1 MQTPPPTD
9 ELDNAPAPKA
19 KADFLRAVQR
29 NSQSAVALY
38 FVRTREPIR
47 VRDTLLEH
55 ALMNGRPFC
64 EWSAAQGNLTSY
76 DLAGTPTAKPM
87 PPLAALKGIGAS
99 PAGTI
104 HLFSDLHPLLGAN
117 PNGQPVQDV
126 VALLREYAWDLPS
139 KPRIACAVCV
149 PETFSVPAEL
159 AHCIPVV
166 EFALP
171 DAQELTDTIAR
182 IFSDDA
188 AARGAVP
195 QSYTADEMR
204 RLGISAQGMT
214 LLETESAASGVLV
227 DHKQALPHIPFDV
240 FNRALMEAKSEI
252 VKASGFLELMPPV
265 DIANVGGLDVL
276 KAWLDARRMDMLPE
290 AEESGVKRPRGL
302 TVIGPPGT
310 GKSLTAGTVAAAFGL
325 PGVKLHFDALLGG
338 LVGQSEAN
346 LRRVLNDIKALGAC
360 VVFADEIDRTFG
372 MNGGV
377 NDGGVNKRMIGKL
390 LDFMQSNQS
399 GAFFVF
405 AANRAEGIDSAL
417 IRKGRID
424 EVFAVL
430 PPNRRERL
438 EILRIHLRKAKRDP
452 EQVEGLE
459 TAADASEGYVG
470 AEIESAV
477 QRAASL
483 SFRTKTPITGA
494 MIAKEVKSIR
504 PLAEA
509 FAEDFRSMKEWAE
522 QNAIAAS
529 TPDTSEARKQVRSKA
544 EPAPASLR
552 RRTLN

>member
-1 MQTPPPTD
+1 MQESTPPQT
-9 ELDNAPAPKA
+9 AATPKA
-19 KADFLRAVQR
+19 KADFIRAVER

-38 FVRTREPIR
+38 FIRTREPIR
-47 VRDTLLEH
+47 VRETLLEH
-55 ALMNGRPFC
+55 TLRSGRPFA
-64 EWSAAQGNLTSY
+64 EWNGLGNLTKY
-76 DLAGTPTAKPM
+76 DLTGTATAAKAA
-87 PPLAALKGIGAS
+87 PLQALQNVKDAA
-99 PAGTI
+99 PGTV

-117 PNGQPVQDV
+117 PNGMPVQDV
-126 VALLREYAWDLPS
+126 VSMLREYAWDLPS
-139 KPRIACAVCV
+139 KPRIACALCV
-149 PETFSVPAEL
+149 PEAFSVPAEL
-159 AHCIPVV
+159 AHCMPVI
-166 EFALP
+166 EFSLP
-171 DAQELTDTIAR
+171 DSEELTATIER
-182 IFSDDA
+182 IFADDA
-188 AARGAVP
+188 AARGAVA
-195 QSYTADEMR
+195 QSYSADEMR

-214 LLETESAASGVLV
+214 LLETESAACGVLV
-227 DHKQALPHIPFDV
+227 DHKADLPRIPFDT
-240 FNRALMEAKSEI
+240 FNRKLMEAKSEI

-276 KAWLDARRMDMLPE
+276 KRWLEARRTDLLPE
-290 AEESGVKRPRGL
+290 ATASGVKRPRGL

-310 GKSLTAGTVAAAFGL
+310 GKSLTAGTVAACFGL

-372 MNGGV
+372 MNGGS

-390 LDFMQSNQS
+390 LDFMQSNES

-430 PPNRRERL
+430 PPNRSERL
-438 EILRIHLRKAKRDP
+438 EIIKIHLRKAKRDP
-452 EQVEGLE
+452 EKIAGLDA
-459 TAADASEGYVG
+459 AADASEGYVG

-483 SFRTKTPITGA
+483 SFRTKTEITGA
-494 MIAKEVKSIR
+494 MIASEVRAIR

-509 FAEDFRSMKEWAE
+509 FADDFRAMKEWAE
-522 QNAIAAS
+522 QNAIWAS
-529 TPDTSEARKQVRSKA
+529 TPDSSEAKKTARKVVA
-544 EPAPASLR
+544 AAPATLR